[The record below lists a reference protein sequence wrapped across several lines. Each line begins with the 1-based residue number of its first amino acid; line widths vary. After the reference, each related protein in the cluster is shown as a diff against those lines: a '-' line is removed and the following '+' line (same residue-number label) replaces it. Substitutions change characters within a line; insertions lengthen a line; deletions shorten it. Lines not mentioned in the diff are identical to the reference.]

1 MLFGRYHS
9 YEDFSLILIKKEIGA
24 PAVKEKKIDIP
35 GADGELD
42 LTDFFG
48 EPKYENVKLKFDF
61 ETIIPPNGFMALF
74 SLIKNAI
81 HGKKERI
88 IFNGDPSFCYMG
100 RCFVSSF
107 KNEKNIGIISIECDC
122 EPWRYKTNKT
132 VINTAVNGAES
143 VILTNGRKRAVP
155 LVTIETESSLNIVYR
170 DVNVWDLG
178 AGSYTLPELELA
190 EGDNLVT
197 VTGTGNISFEWQE
210 AAL

>member
-1 MLFGRYHS
+1 MFGRYHS
-9 YEDFSLILIKKEIGA
+9 YEDFSLILVKKEIGA

-61 ETIIPPNGFMALF
+61 ETIIPPSGFTALF
-74 SLIKNAI
+74 SIIKNAI
-81 HGKKERI
+81 HGKKERVVLKD
-88 IFNGDPSFCYMG
+88 DPSFCYVG

-107 KNEKNIGIISIECDC
+107 KNEKNVGIISIECDC

-132 VINTAVNGAES
+132 VIERAINGTES

-190 EGDNLVT
+190 EGNNLVT
-197 VTGTGNISFEWQE
+197 VTGTGNIRFEWQE